1 MRHLYG
7 ISNCSTV
14 KKARAWLEARQID
27 YVFHD
32 FKKEAPTA
40 EWLAGCL
47 QHVPLEILLNKR
59 GTTWRKLTPEEQ
71 AQAADESGAIALMCA
86 YPSLIK
92 RPVLTGGNG
101 VLAGFD
107 ETQYAQYVQAAG

>member
-7 ISNCSTV
+7 IPNCSTV

-59 GTTWRKLTPEEQ
+59 GTTWRKLTTSVGKHGQSWPK
-71 AQAADESGAIALMCA
+71 SSRCV
-86 YPSLIK
+86 PRK
-92 RPVLTGGNG
+92 
-101 VLAGFD
+101 
-107 ETQYAQYVQAAG
+107 

>member
-7 ISNCSTV
+7 IPNCSTV
-14 KKARAWLEARQID
+14 KKARAWLEARQIG

-59 GTTWRKLTPEEQ
+59 GTT
-71 AQAADESGAIALMCA
+71 
-86 YPSLIK
+86 
-92 RPVLTGGNG
+92 
-101 VLAGFD
+101 
-107 ETQYAQYVQAAG
+107 

>member
-14 KKARAWLEARQID
+14 KKARAWLEARQIG

-59 GTTWRKLTPEEQ
+59 GTTQPYQ
-71 AQAADESGAIALMCA
+71 APHSDGRQRRI
-86 YPSLIK
+86 
-92 RPVLTGGNG
+92 GG
-101 VLAGFD
+101 L
-107 ETQYAQYVQAAG
+107 

>member
-7 ISNCSTV
+7 IPNCSTV
-14 KKARAWLEARQID
+14 KKARAWLEARQIG

-71 AQAADESGAIALMCA
+71 ALVSNTVSTTAGVQQVVTLYETFV
-86 YPSLIK
+86 PSNV
-92 RPVLTGGNG
+92 R
-101 VLAGFD
+101 
-107 ETQYAQYVQAAG
+107 